1 MNLGLTIFYF
11 LKSFF
16 LYSFMIFILEAVAT
30 TKIIGGGGG
39 GRKNPPKPDNVKIL
53 CKTIV
58 WSFNRFNMHKII
70 YTRSWN
76 GFIGE
81 MGKLFTIF

>member
-1 MNLGLTIFYF
+1 MNLGLTIFF
-11 LKSFF
+11 KSFF
-16 LYSFMIFILEAVAT
+16 LYSFIIFILEAVAT
-30 TKIIGGGGG
+30 TKIIGGGAQ
-39 GRKNPPKPDNVKIL
+39 KKKPTPKPDNVKIL

-58 WSFNRFNMHKII
+58 WSFNRFNMHKLI

>member
-1 MNLGLTIFYF
+1 MNLGLNIFYF

-39 GRKNPPKPDNVKIL
+39 AKKTPKPDNVKIL

>member
-1 MNLGLTIFYF
+1 MNLGLTIFYI

-39 GRKNPPKPDNVKIL
+39 AKKNPKPDNVKIL

>member
-1 MNLGLTIFYF
+1 MNLGLTIFF
-11 LKSFF
+11 KSFF
-16 LYSFMIFILEAVAT
+16 LYSFIIFILEAVAT
-30 TKIIGGGGG
+30 TKIIGGGGAQ
-39 GRKNPPKPDNVKIL
+39 KKKPTPKPDNVKIL

-58 WSFNRFNMHKII
+58 WSFNRFNMHKLI

>member
-1 MNLGLTIFYF
+1 MNLGLTIF

-39 GRKNPPKPDNVKIL
+39 AK
-53 CKTIV
+53 KTQ
-58 WSFNRFNMHKII
+58 NRTMWKYFV
-70 YTRSWN
+70 RR
-76 GFIGE
+76 
-81 MGKLFTIF
+81 